1 MATVNPAT
9 FQSAGVLCG
18 GQPFPPDAAP
28 GRCICIVQDEQVLD
42 AFAEQC
48 RDLGPDIHA
57 APHLQISYQ
66 RDRGDFLRIAVI
78 LSHLAQLQ
86 SLTVMGLQR
95 PEGPYP
101 EAAPST
107 RVIIPVET
115 LLYPASSTRY
125 GTSRKTNLWKS
136 I

>member
-1 MATVNPAT
+1 MATVNSAT
-9 FQSAGVLCG
+9 FQSAGVLCV
-18 GQPFPPDAAP
+18 GQPFPPDAAH
-28 GRCICIVQDEQVLD
+28 GRCACIVQDEQVL
-42 AFAEQC
+42 ATFAEQC

-107 RVIIPVET
+107 RVITPGEA
-115 LLYPASSTRY
+115 LLYPGRDLEGNQALEI
-125 GTSRKTNLWKS
+125 NMN
-136 I
+136 